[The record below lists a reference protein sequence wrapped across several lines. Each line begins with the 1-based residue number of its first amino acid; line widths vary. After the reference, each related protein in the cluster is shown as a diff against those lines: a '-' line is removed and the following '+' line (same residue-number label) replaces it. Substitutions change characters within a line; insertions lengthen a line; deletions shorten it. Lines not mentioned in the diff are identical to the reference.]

1 MLLSRIPAVGA
12 TVGPVAVE
20 ETVTEDLALGVEE
33 VVGNVVREGDGGE
46 EDGELLMGVGVLD
59 DTGVMLDKEELLL
72 EALEDVEELD
82 GIELLAEV
90 ELLLGE
96 VLVDETDELLLNV
109 TVPLDEDRLPD
120 EVLEALLVLAEL
132 EIVNESVEVTNPKEV
147 AEEDEELE
155 EVIELEIA
163 MTRAPQTPFLL
174 AVPTPLFR

>member
-1 MLLSRIPAVGA
+1 MV
-12 TVGPVAVE
+12 
-20 ETVTEDLALGVEE
+20 DN
-33 VVGNVVREGDGGE
+33 VVGEGDGGE
-46 EDGELLMGVGVLD
+46 EDGELLVEVEVLMGVGVLD
-59 DTGVMLDKEELLL
+59 DTGVVLDKEELLL

-82 GIELLAEV
+82 GVELFAEV

-132 EIVNESVEVTNPKEV
+132 EIVDESVEVTNPKEV
-147 AEEDEELE
+147 AEEYEELE
-155 EVIELEIA
+155 EVIELETA

>member
-1 MLLSRIPAVGA
+1 MV
-12 TVGPVAVE
+12 
-20 ETVTEDLALGVEE
+20 DN
-33 VVGNVVREGDGGE
+33 VVGEGDGGE
-46 EDGELLMGVGVLD
+46 EDGELLVEVEVLMGVGVLD
-59 DTGVMLDKEELLL
+59 DTGVVLDKEELLL

-132 EIVNESVEVTNPKEV
+132 ELVDESVEVTNPKEV
-147 AEEDEELE
+147 AEEYEELE
-155 EVIELEIA
+155 EVIELETA